1 MMTFWQ
7 LVLAN
12 ARDIGRDR
20 MSLFWFLLF
29 PVIFILLFGIIFS
42 NEGTSTYDV
51 GIVYDAGNPLGEGL
65 AEGAR
70 AVPVFRT
77 HVGGDRES
85 EIQALR
91 KGERSLVVEVPTP
104 SFAARARSSGGSLK
118 VQVYY
123 SETEPTARQVLVP
136 VVEQILNEA
145 ERRMTGRPRIFEV
158 TAQPVKS
165 ADLRMI
171 DFLLPG
177 ILAMALMQL
186 GLFGAMRAVSLRE
199 QKVLKSLGA
208 TPLKRELLLVSE
220 VVVRMTMALIQTV
233 LIVAIGYAVFHV
245 RILGSWLALL
255 GVVLLGA
262 LTFVSM
268 GYMIAAFPKT
278 EEAGVGLVQV
288 VQFPMMFLSGIFF
301 PVEIMPAFM
310 RPVVNAMPLSYLGDL
325 LRQIMVAAPPQYS
338 AVTDVG
344 VLAAWAVACLIV
356 AAKFWRWE

>member
-1 MMTFWQ
+1 MRTFWQ

-12 ARDIGRDR
+12 ARDIGRDK

-29 PVIFILLFGIIFS
+29 PVIFILLFGFIFS

-51 GIVYDAGNPLGEGL
+51 GIVYDSGNPLGEGL
-65 AEGAR
+65 VEGASS
-70 AVPVFRT
+70 VPVFKT
-77 HVGGDRES
+77 HVGDRES

-91 KGERSLVVEVPTP
+91 KGERSLVVEVPLP
-104 SFAARARSSGGSLK
+104 SFAALTGSGDPLK
-118 VQVYY
+118 VHVYY
-123 SETEPTARQVLVP
+123 NETEPTARQVLVP

-145 ERRMTGRPRIFEV
+145 ERRMTGRPRVLEV
-158 TAQPVKS
+158 TAQPVES
-165 ADLRMI
+165 ADLRMV

-208 TPLKRELLLVSE
+208 TPLRRGLLLVSE
-220 VVVRMTMALIQTV
+220 VVVRITMALIQTA
-233 LIVAIGYAVFHV
+233 LIVVIGYTVFHV
-245 RILGSWLALL
+245 KILGSWLSLL
-255 GVVLLGA
+255 GAVLLGA

-301 PVEIMPAFM
+301 PVEIMPSFL
-310 RPVVNAMPLSYLGDL
+310 RPVVSAMPLSYLGDL
-325 LRQIMVAAPPQYS
+325 LRQIMVAGPPEYS
-338 AVTDVG
+338 AATDVG
-344 VLAAWAVACLIV
+344 VLAAWAVVSFLV
-356 AAKFWRWE
+356 AARFWRWE